1 MSLDTRLNND
11 FEEYL
16 LKNSSQE
23 NSLLHELRRKTYLST
38 LNPHMLSGPILGK
51 FIEMLVSI
59 YRPKS
64 ILEIG
69 TFTGYTTLCM
79 AMAVGAQGHIT
90 TIEINDEIAPM
101 AQHYFEKSGFGNQ
114 IELLVG
120 NALSIIPELNSQ
132 FDFIFIDGDKR
143 EYPEYLQ
150 LVQKYLEIGG
160 LLVADNVLWSG
171 KVVDS
176 SANDAHTLG
185 VIKFN
190 QLLANNNRFEKVMLP
205 LRDGITLA
213 RRVS

>member
-1 MSLDTRLNND
+1 MSLDTRLNID
-11 FEEYL
+11 LEEYL

-59 YRPKS
+59 YKPKS

-90 TIEINDEIAPM
+90 TIEINDEIAPI

-120 NALSIIPELNSQ
+120 NALSILPELNSQ
-132 FDFIFIDGDKR
+132 FDFIFVDGDKR

-150 LVQKYLEIGG
+150 LAQKYLEIGG

-171 KVVDS
+171 KVLDS

-190 QLLANNNRFEKVMLP
+190 QLLANNNHFEKVMLP

-213 RRVS
+213 RRIS